1 MRKLAPVVLALGL
14 AAPAPAAADI
24 GVVSTSRTS
33 AHPGDVVVVRF
44 GGYANKWPRMPAYLV
59 PSARVPK
66 PSACRTNAICAPF
79 AARPPR
85 RWPFV
90 SIGRIRF
97 APPANGRLRFHV
109 PRLPSGTY
117 HFVVYCAP
125 CHKGPGGSLIDSGP
139 TFSIR

>member
-1 MRKLAPVVLALGL
+1 MIT
-14 AAPAPAAADI
+14 PAA
-24 GVVSTSRTS
+24 STASVEASGT
-33 AHPGDVVVVRF
+33 GD
-44 GGYANKWPRMPAYLV
+44 
-59 PSARVPK
+59 SET
-66 PSACRTNAICAPF
+66 ACRTNAICAPF

-125 CHKGPGGSLIDSGP
+125 CYKGPGGSLIDSGP